1 MRQAAIALLLI
12 GSDAL
17 AEESKKKQQKWEHTC
32 TVVQSA
38 QVGTNNNDFT
48 IPAFGD
54 GGWELAAMSYLG
66 GGTPHARNQLFVCF
80 KRPKE

>member
-1 MRQAAIALLLI
+1 MRTAAIALILTT
-12 GSDAL
+12 GAL
-17 AEESKKKQQKWEHTC
+17 ADESKKKQTKWEHTC

-38 QVGTNNNDFT
+38 QNGVNNNDFT

-66 GGTPHARNQLFVCF
+66 GGSPGSRNQLFVCF